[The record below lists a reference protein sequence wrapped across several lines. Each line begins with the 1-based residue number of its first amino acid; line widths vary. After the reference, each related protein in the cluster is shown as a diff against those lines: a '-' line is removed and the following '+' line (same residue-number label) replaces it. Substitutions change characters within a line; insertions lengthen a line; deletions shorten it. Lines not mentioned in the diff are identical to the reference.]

1 MSTKPFTAVA
11 ILQLVEAGELSLDTK
26 VHEVVDDWLGEP
38 LAALIPANNSMI
50 EQVTVEQLLAH
61 TSGLP
66 DYEDENIRAWTL
78 ASPKRNFTPLDY
90 IRYGMANGGN
100 FHFAPGSGDIAIYSG
115 IGYILA
121 GFVLA
126 AVQDAPTWADLDQSF
141 IFDRLPA
148 AEAAAMRAQT
158 NFVMTGVCD
167 ALFGDRLVGQYI
179 VQVKQSHFHI
189 HPAARGSTNTP
200 RRTQDFFDAGDGWK
214 DEPLEPAWL
223 HGGLSYASCGN
234 GYTMGNMVAAAAGPA
249 TFWAGLMSGK
259 LVSPASL
266 ELMFDPPVG
275 GARPIYFDGDP
286 PTPVANLS
294 YGLGVMTWSNGT

>member
-1 MSTKPFTAVA
+1 MA
-11 ILQLVEAGELSLDTK
+11 ILQLVEAGKLSLDTK

-179 VQVKQSHFHI
+179 VQVKQSHSHI
-189 HPAARGSTNTP
+189 HPPLEGLQPAVRLTRPAGRRIFSMRATAGRTSPWSPRGCTVASPTRLAAMGTRWGTWLPP
-200 RRTQDFFDAGDGWK
+200 RRGQ
-214 DEPLEPAWL
+214 PP
-223 HGGLSYASCGN
+223 S
-234 GYTMGNMVAAAAGPA
+234 GPA
-249 TFWAGLMSGK
+249 
-259 LVSPASL
+259 
-266 ELMFDPPVG
+266 
-275 GARPIYFDGDP
+275 
-286 PTPVANLS
+286 
-294 YGLGVMTWSNGT
+294 